1 MRGLLVNSE
10 ESLLRILDL
19 DEELSEDEESRGSGA
34 SGMIMEGWSSLL
46 FLGRPR
52 EDPCEPLWLEEL

>member
-1 MRGLLVNSE
+1 VKGLLVNSE

-19 DEELSEDEESRGSGA
+19 DEGLPEDDECRGSGA
-34 SGMIMEGWSSLL
+34 FGMIMKGWSSLL
-46 FLGRPR
+46 FLGRSR